1 MFFAFYFA
9 KNRFLTL
16 DLVMKKM
23 SLAASYFKVES
34 IKNLIF
40 KAMLWLSLACAALLF
55 SPAALLVSIHL
66 AEFSDR
72 HANFIGLGLIIGTAY
87 LLTQILNYFL
97 DEAIGHLSHKRSI
110 EVIEE
115 KVKLLDPTERALL
128 REFFLQGETILTLP
142 EAEQAVK
149 SLSVTGILEHLGN
162 QKHYAIQGST
172 ADFKISMRARE
183 HLNRQVLRFPVGE
196 PSAEEMKNL
205 IKARPQFINSFVT
218 SRKQAA

>member
-1 MFFAFYFA
+1 MQ
-9 KNRFLTL
+9 
-16 DLVMKKM
+16 KM
-23 SLAASYFKVES
+23 SFAALSFKEIS
-34 IKNLIF
+34 IKKLIF

-55 SPAALLVSIHL
+55 SPVTLLASIKL
-66 AEFSDR
+66 DEFAER
-72 HANFIGLGLIIGTAY
+72 YAHFIGLGLIIGAAY

-97 DEAIGHLSHKRSI
+97 DEAISYLSDKRSV

-115 KVKLLDPTERALL
+115 KVKLLDPIERALL

-149 SLSVTGILEHLGN
+149 SLSTTGILERLGN

-183 HLNRQVLRFPVGE
+183 HLNRQVLRFPIGE
-196 PSAEEMKNL
+196 PSPEQMKNL

-218 SRKQAA
+218 PRKHAA

>member
-1 MFFAFYFA
+1 MQKINLNALSFTG
-9 KNRFLTL
+9 K
-16 DLVMKKM
+16 
-23 SLAASYFKVES
+23 S
-34 IKNLIF
+34 IKKLIF
-40 KAMLWLSLACAALLF
+40 NAMLWLSLACAALLF
-55 SPAALLVSIHL
+55 SPVNFLAAINL
-66 AEFSDR
+66 AEFSEQ
-72 HANFIGLGLIIGTAY
+72 HANLIGLGLIIGAAY

-97 DEAIGHLSHKRSI
+97 DEAIGYLSDKRSV

-149 SLSVTGILEHLGN
+149 SLSKAGILEHLGN
-162 QKHYAIQGST
+162 EKHYAIQGST

-183 HLNRQVLRFPVGE
+183 YLNRQVLRFPVGE

-205 IKARPQFINSFVT
+205 IKARPQFINNFVT
-218 SRKQAA
+218 PRKHAV

>member
-1 MFFAFYFA
+1 MQKINLNALSFTG
-9 KNRFLTL
+9 K
-16 DLVMKKM
+16 
-23 SLAASYFKVES
+23 S
-34 IKNLIF
+34 IKKLIF
-40 KAMLWLSLACAALLF
+40 NAMLWLSLACTALLF
-55 SPAALLVSIHL
+55 SPVNFLAAINL
-66 AEFSDR
+66 AEFSEQ
-72 HANFIGLGLIIGTAY
+72 HANLIGLGLIIGAAY

-97 DEAIGHLSHKRSI
+97 DEAIGYLSDKRSV

-149 SLSVTGILEHLGN
+149 SLSKAGILEHLGN

-183 HLNRQVLRFPVGE
+183 YLNRQVLRFPVGE

-218 SRKQAA
+218 PRKHAA

>member
-1 MFFAFYFA
+1 MQKINLNALSFTG
-9 KNRFLTL
+9 K
-16 DLVMKKM
+16 
-23 SLAASYFKVES
+23 S
-34 IKNLIF
+34 IKKLIF
-40 KAMLWLSLACAALLF
+40 NAMLWLSLACAALLF
-55 SPAALLVSIHL
+55 SPVNFLAAINL
-66 AEFSDR
+66 AEFSEQ
-72 HANFIGLGLIIGTAY
+72 HANLIGLGLIIGAAY

-97 DEAIGHLSHKRSI
+97 DEAIGYLSDKRSV

-149 SLSVTGILEHLGN
+149 SLSKAGILEHLGN
-162 QKHYAIQGST
+162 EKHYAIQGST

-183 HLNRQVLRFPVGE
+183 YLNRQVLRFPVGE

-218 SRKQAA
+218 PRKHAA

>member
-1 MFFAFYFA
+1 MQ
-9 KNRFLTL
+9 KIT
-16 DLVMKKM
+16 M
-23 SLAASYFKVES
+23 SSFNFKSVS
-34 IKNLIF
+34 IKKLTFN
-40 KAMLWLSLACAALLF
+40 AMLWLSISCAALLF
-55 SPAALLVSIHL
+55 TPTSLLATISL
-66 AEFSDR
+66 AELSVS
-72 HANFIGLGLIIGTAY
+72 HANHIGLGLIIGAAY

-97 DEAIGHLSHKRSI
+97 DEAISYLNDKRSI
-110 EVIEE
+110 EMIEE

-142 EAEQAVK
+142 EDEPAVK
-149 SLSVTGILEHLGN
+149 SLSKAGILESLGN

-205 IKARPQFINSFVT
+205 IKARPQFISNFVT
-218 SRKQAA
+218 PRKQAI